1 MRGPAV
7 PRSEPLPPG
16 PLSRPAATPRP
27 GRVARRTT
35 SLLVAA
41 TALCYLSIGC
51 YAAVL
56 PGYVLHHLHDSTT
69 TVGLAMGASAV
80 FAVVLRPAAGGL
92 GDRFGRPLP
101 ALLGGLVLALGPAL
115 LLGPRGILLVIV
127 ARSLV
132 GVGDALFTTATM
144 AWAIDLAPGDRPGRA
159 MATLGMSIWLGLALG
174 PQGAVAARDLGG
186 YPAVWTAALVAPLL
200 AGLLTRLVPAP
211 TGSARPASDRPVS
224 ARPVVPRGAVRPAL
238 VMLLACYGNG
248 VFEAFGIVH
257 LTARGVSGGAGL
269 GGAASVFTVI
279 AVTTFLA
286 RFAGGSLA
294 DRVSPRAVSAVA
306 VAVIAGAYL
315 ILAAASSFAAAAAG
329 GAVLGV
335 GQALLYPALG
345 VIVSRQ
351 VPEAQRG
358 SGIGVFLASVDAA
371 FGLGPVVGGFVAA
384 ASSTTTALWTAA
396 AVALMAIPLILLGR
410 APQTAING

>member
-7 PRSEPLPPG
+7 PRSEALPPR

-27 GRVARRTT
+27 SRVARRTT

-69 TVGLAMGASAV
+69 TVGLAMGVSAV

-101 ALLGGLVLALGPAL
+101 ALLGGLLLALGPAL
-115 LLGPRGILLVIV
+115 LLGPRGILLVIA

-174 PQGAVAARDLGG
+174 PQGAVAARELDG
-186 YPAVWTAALVAPLL
+186 YPAVWTAALLAPLL

-211 TGSARPASDRPVS
+211 TGSTRPVP
-224 ARPVVPRGAVRPAL
+224 ARLAIPRGAIRPAL

-329 GAVLGV
+329 GAVLGI

-371 FGLGPVVGGFVAA
+371 FGLGPVVGGFVVA

-396 AVALMAIPLILLGR
+396 AVAIMAIPLMLLGR
-410 APQTAING
+410 AAPPATNG

>member
-1 MRGPAV
+1 VTGVA
-7 PRSEPLPPG
+7 
-16 PLSRPAATPRP
+16 RPAPA
-27 GRVARRTT
+27 ARTST

-69 TVGLAMGASAV
+69 TVGLAMGSSAV
-80 FAVVLRPAAGGL
+80 FAVALRPAAGAL
-92 GDRFGRPLP
+92 GDRFGRALP
-101 ALLGGLVLALGPAL
+101 ALLGGLLLSLGPGL
-115 LLGPRGILLVIV
+115 LLGPRGILLVII
-127 ARSLV
+127 ARSLL
-132 GVGDALFTTATM
+132 GVGDALFTTAAM
-144 AWAIDLAPGDRPGRA
+144 AWAIDLAPGARPGRA

-174 PQGAVAARDLGG
+174 PQWAVAARDLGG
-186 YPAVWTAALVAPLL
+186 YPAVWIAALVAPLL
-200 AGLLTRLVPAP
+200 AALLTRLVPAP
-211 TGSARPASDRPVS
+211 PVPAPPVPAQAPTPLGPAGLAPAPPVRRPL
-224 ARPVVPRGAVRPAL
+224 VPRGAVRPAL
-238 VMLLACYGNG
+238 AMLLACYGNG

-257 LTARGVSGGAGL
+257 LTARGVPNGAGL

-294 DRVSPRAVSAVA
+294 DRVSPRALSAVA

-315 ILAAASSFAAAAAG
+315 ILAAAASFPAAAAG
-329 GAVLGV
+329 GAVLGC

-345 VIVSRQ
+345 VIVTRQ

-358 SGIGVFLASVDAA
+358 SGIGVYLASVDAA
-371 FGLGPVVGGFVAA
+371 FGLGPVIGGFVVA
-384 ASSTTTALWTAA
+384 ASSTTTALWTGA

-410 APQTAING
+410 GHRCAAEG

>member
-1 MRGPAV
+1 VTGAT
-7 PRSEPLPPG
+7 
-16 PLSRPAATPRP
+16 RPAR
-27 GRVARRTT
+27 GARTST

-80 FAVVLRPAAGGL
+80 FAVALRPAAGAL
-92 GDRFGRPLP
+92 GDRFGRALP
-101 ALLGGLVLALGPAL
+101 ALLGGLLLALGPAL

-127 ARSLV
+127 ARSLL
-132 GVGDALFTTATM
+132 GVGDALFTTAAM

-174 PQGAVAARDLGG
+174 PQWAVAARDLGG
-186 YPAVWTAALVAPLL
+186 YPAVWIAAAVAPLL
-200 AGLLTRLVPAP
+200 AGLLTRLVPVPVPARVVPASAPADSPGVRP
-211 TGSARPASDRPVS
+211 TGDPPSPRRPM
-224 ARPVVPRGAVRPAL
+224 VPRGAVRPAL

-257 LTARGVSGGAGL
+257 LTARGVSDGAGL

-279 AVTTFLA
+279 AVTTFLT

-294 DRVSPRAVSAVA
+294 DRVSPRALSVVA
-306 VAVIAGAYL
+306 VTVIAGAYL

-329 GAVLGV
+329 GAVLGC

-351 VPEAQRG
+351 VPQAQRG

-371 FGLGPVVGGFVAA
+371 FGLGPVIGGFVVA
-384 ASSTTTALWTAA
+384 ASSTTTALWTGA
-396 AVALMAIPLILLGR
+396 AVAVTAIPLVLLGR
-410 APQTAING
+410 GPRPATDG

>member
-1 MRGPAV
+1 VTRV
-7 PRSEPLPPG
+7 
-16 PLSRPAATPRP
+16 SRPAPA
-27 GRVARRTT
+27 ARTST

-69 TVGLAMGASAV
+69 TVGLAMGSSAV
-80 FAVVLRPAAGGL
+80 FAVALRPAAGAL
-92 GDRFGRPLP
+92 GDRFGRALP
-101 ALLGGLVLALGPAL
+101 ALLGGLLLALGPAL
-115 LLGPRGILLVIV
+115 LLGPRGILLVLV
-127 ARSLV
+127 ARSLL

-174 PQGAVAARDLGG
+174 PQWAVAARDLGG
-186 YPAVWTAALVAPLL
+186 YPAVWIAAAVAPLL
-200 AGLLTRLVPAP
+200 AGLLTRLVPVP
-211 TGSARPASDRPVS
+211 MPVPVPARVVPAPASAAPAS
-224 ARPVVPRGAVRPAL
+224 AAPPPSPRRTMVPRGAVRPAL

-257 LTARGVSGGAGL
+257 LTARGVSDGAGL

-279 AVTTFLA
+279 AVTTFFV

-294 DRVSPRAVSAVA
+294 DRVSPRALSVVA
-306 VAVIAGAYL
+306 VTVIAGAYL
-315 ILAAASSFAAAAAG
+315 ILAAASSWAGAGAG

-345 VIVSRQ
+345 VIVSRR
-351 VPEAQRG
+351 VPQAQRG

-371 FGLGPVVGGFVAA
+371 FGLGPVIGGFVVA
-384 ASSTTTALWTAA
+384 ASSTTTALWTGA
-396 AVALMAIPLILLGR
+396 AVAVTAIPLVLLGR
-410 APQTAING
+410 GPRPATDG

>member
-1 MRGPAV
+1 VTDM
-7 PRSEPLPPG
+7 
-16 PLSRPAATPRP
+16 
-27 GRVARRTT
+27 ARRAPATRT
-35 SLLVAA
+35 SASLLVAA

-69 TVGLAMGASAV
+69 TVGLAMGSSAV
-80 FAVVLRPAAGGL
+80 FAVALRPAAGAL
-92 GDRFGRPLP
+92 GDRFGRALP
-101 ALLGGLVLALGPAL
+101 ALLGGLLLSLGPAL

-127 ARSLV
+127 ARSLL
-132 GVGDALFTTATM
+132 GVGDALFTTAAM
-144 AWAIDLAPGDRPGRA
+144 AWAIDLAPGARPGRA

-186 YPAVWTAALVAPLL
+186 YPAVWIAALVAPLL
-200 AGLLTRLVPAP
+200 AALLTRLVPAP
-211 TGSARPASDRPVS
+211 PVPARAPARSVP
-224 ARPVVPRGAVRPAL
+224 ARPVPVPPLRRALVPRGAVRPAL
-238 VMLLACYGNG
+238 AMLLACYGNG

-257 LTARGVSGGAGL
+257 LTARGVPNGAGL

-294 DRVSPRAVSAVA
+294 DRVSPRALSAVA
-306 VAVIAGAYL
+306 VAVIAAAYL

-329 GAVLGV
+329 GAVLGC

-345 VIVSRQ
+345 VIVTRQ

-358 SGIGVFLASVDAA
+358 SGIGVYLASVDAA
-371 FGLGPVVGGFVAA
+371 FGLGPVIGGFVVA
-384 ASSTTTALWTAA
+384 ASSTTTALWTGA

-410 APQTAING
+410 GDRQRAS

>member
-1 MRGPAV
+1 VTGVA
-7 PRSEPLPPG
+7 
-16 PLSRPAATPRP
+16 RPAPA
-27 GRVARRTT
+27 ARTST

-69 TVGLAMGASAV
+69 TVGLAMGSSAV
-80 FAVVLRPAAGGL
+80 FAVALRPAAGAL
-92 GDRFGRPLP
+92 GDRFGRALP
-101 ALLGGLVLALGPAL
+101 ALLGGLLLSLGPGL
-115 LLGPRGILLVIV
+115 LLGPRGILLVII
-127 ARSLV
+127 ARSLL
-132 GVGDALFTTATM
+132 GVGDALFTTAAM
-144 AWAIDLAPGDRPGRA
+144 AWAIDLAPGARPGRA

-174 PQGAVAARDLGG
+174 PQWAVAARDLGG
-186 YPAVWTAALVAPLL
+186 YPAVWIAALVAPLL
-200 AGLLTRLVPAP
+200 AALLTRLVPAP
-211 TGSARPASDRPVS
+211 PVPAPPVPAQAPTPLGPAGLAPAPPVRRPL
-224 ARPVVPRGAVRPAL
+224 VPRGAVRPAL
-238 VMLLACYGNG
+238 AMLLACYGNG

-257 LTARGVSGGAGL
+257 LTARGVPNGAGL

-279 AVTTFLA
+279 AVATFLA

-294 DRVSPRAVSAVA
+294 DRVSPRALSAVA

-315 ILAAASSFAAAAAG
+315 ILAAAASFPAAAAG
-329 GAVLGV
+329 GAVLGC

-345 VIVSRQ
+345 VIVTRQ

-358 SGIGVFLASVDAA
+358 SGIGVYLASVDAA
-371 FGLGPVVGGFVAA
+371 FGLGPVIGGFVVA
-384 ASSTTTALWTAA
+384 ASSTTTALWTGA

-410 APQTAING
+410 GHRCAAEG

>member
-1 MRGPAV
+1 VTGVA
-7 PRSEPLPPG
+7 
-16 PLSRPAATPRP
+16 RPAPA
-27 GRVARRTT
+27 ARTST

-69 TVGLAMGASAV
+69 TVGLAMGSSAV
-80 FAVVLRPAAGGL
+80 FAVALRPAAGAL
-92 GDRFGRPLP
+92 GDRFGRALP
-101 ALLGGLVLALGPAL
+101 ALLGGLLLSLGPGL
-115 LLGPRGILLVIV
+115 LLGPRGILLVLV
-127 ARSLV
+127 ARSLL
-132 GVGDALFTTATM
+132 GVGDALFTTAAM
-144 AWAIDLAPGDRPGRA
+144 AWAIDLAPGARPGRA

-174 PQGAVAARDLGG
+174 PQWAVAARDLGG
-186 YPAVWTAALVAPLL
+186 YPAVWIAALVAPLL
-200 AGLLTRLVPAP
+200 AALLTRLVPAP
-211 TGSARPASDRPVS
+211 PVPAPPVPAQAPTPLGPAGLAPAPPVRRPL
-224 ARPVVPRGAVRPAL
+224 VPRGAVRPAL
-238 VMLLACYGNG
+238 AMLLACYGNG

-257 LTARGVSGGAGL
+257 LTARGVPNGAGL

-279 AVTTFLA
+279 AVATFLA

-294 DRVSPRAVSAVA
+294 DRVSPRALSAVA

-315 ILAAASSFAAAAAG
+315 ILAAAASFPAAAAG
-329 GAVLGV
+329 GAVLGC

-345 VIVSRQ
+345 VIVTRQ

-358 SGIGVFLASVDAA
+358 SGIGVYLASVDAA
-371 FGLGPVVGGFVAA
+371 FGLGPVIGGFVVA
-384 ASSTTTALWTAA
+384 ASSTTTALWTGA

-410 APQTAING
+410 GHRCAAEG